1 MAERL
6 YRAQLL
12 LQPSQHQRLRE
23 IAEREEK
30 SISAV
35 ARGVIHRGL
44 ESMTDDENALR
55 SHQAAALGQL
65 RAIRETV
72 RDAYGVFDGNLV
84 AEARQDREEGMEPKG
99 SRDTDDRH

>member
-23 IAEREEK
+23 IAEREGK
-30 SISAV
+30 SISEV

-44 ESMTDDENALR
+44 ESMTEDEDALR
-55 SHQAAALGQL
+55 SHQAAALGKL

-72 RDAYGVFDGNLV
+72 RDEYGVFEGNLV
-84 AEARQDREEGMEPKG
+84 AEARQDREEGMEPKDPRG
-99 SRDTDDRH
+99 T

>member
-23 IAEREEK
+23 IAEREGK
-30 SISAV
+30 SISEV
-35 ARGVIHRGL
+35 ARLVIHRGL
-44 ESMTDDENALR
+44 ESMTEDEDALR
-55 SHQAAALGQL
+55 SRQAAALGKL

-72 RDAYGVFDGNLV
+72 RDEYGVFEGNLV
-84 AEARQDREEGMEPKG
+84 AEARQDREEGMEPKN
-99 SRDTDDRH
+99 RQDE

>member
-23 IAEREEK
+23 IAEREGK
-30 SISAV
+30 SISEV

-44 ESMTDDENALR
+44 ESMTEDEDALR
-55 SHQAAALGQL
+55 SRQAAALGKL
-65 RAIRETV
+65 RGIRETV
-72 RDAYGVFDGNLV
+72 RDEYGVFEGNLV
-84 AEARQDREEGMEPKG
+84 AEARQDREEGMEPKN
-99 SRDTDDRH
+99 RQDE

>member
-23 IAEREEK
+23 IAEREGK
-30 SISAV
+30 SISEV

-44 ESMTDDENALR
+44 EAMTEDEDSRR
-55 SHQAAALGQL
+55 SHQAAALGKL

-72 RDAYGVFDGNLV
+72 REEYGVFEVNLV
-84 AEARQDREEGMEPKG
+84 AEARQDREEGMEGKDP
-99 SRDTDDRH
+99 

>member
-12 LQPSQHQRLRE
+12 LRPSQHQRLRE
-23 IAEREEK
+23 IAEREGK
-30 SISAV
+30 SISEV

-44 ESMTDDENALR
+44 ESMTEDEDALR
-55 SHQAAALGQL
+55 AHQDAALGKL

-72 RDAYGVFDGNLV
+72 RAEYGVFEGNLV
-84 AEARQDREEGMEPKG
+84 AEARQDREEGLEPKNLQD
-99 SRDTDDRH
+99 S

>member
-12 LQPSQHQRLRE
+12 LQPSQHQRLRQ
-23 IAEREEK
+23 IAEREGK
-30 SISAV
+30 SISEV

-44 ESMTDDENALR
+44 ESMTEDEDALR
-55 SHQAAALGQL
+55 SHQAAALGKL

-72 RDAYGVFDGNLV
+72 QDEFGVFEGNLV
-84 AEARQDREEGMEPKG
+84 AEARKDREEGIEPKVP
-99 SRDTDDRH
+99 RDT